1 MNRTLSATYY
11 LHERR
16 NFANKSKKSNERMF
30 EPPVIIK
37 SPELKQLIENYPEP
51 KQHRNALNFKTDLS
65 NNLSTQVSQRIH
77 QGLDKN
83 YSFTINNKDYRPARN
98 FVSVTNRLRPDRKY
112 GSISTRPTAFQFA

>member
-11 LHERR
+11 VHERR

-37 SPELKQLIENYPEP
+37 SPELKQLIANYPEP
-51 KQHRNALNFKTDLS
+51 KKHRNALNFKSEQS
-65 NNLSTQVSQRIH
+65 NNPSTQASQRIH

-83 YSFTINNKDYRPARN
+83 YSFTINNDYKPPRN
-98 FVSVTNRLRPDRKY
+98 FFSVTNRFRSDR
-112 GSISTRPTAFQFA
+112 